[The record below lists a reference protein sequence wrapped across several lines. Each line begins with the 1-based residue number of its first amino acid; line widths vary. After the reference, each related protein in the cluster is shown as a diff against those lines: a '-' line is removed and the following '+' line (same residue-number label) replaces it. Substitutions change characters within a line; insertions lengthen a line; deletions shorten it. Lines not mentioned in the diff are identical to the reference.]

1 MEPRR
6 TCRRGASLSM
16 DTLWTWVSAIAR
28 ALAWIGGLMI
38 MIAAVIVSAEG
49 VSPKLLALP
58 FSGSDEIGAYLFA
71 IGTSWSM
78 AFVLV
83 TRGHVRIDALYGTF
97 SPFVRALLDL
107 VALIVLATLVVALAD
122 RAWELLS
129 DNFAGWNRSNTP
141 LRVPLAYP
149 QLPWFLGFAFFLFAL
164 AIALVRSVI
173 ALIRADYAKVAAT
186 IGVPSQDE
194 EVKGELEGLGIQAEH
209 TAERS

>member
-1 MEPRR
+1 
-6 TCRRGASLSM
+6 M
-16 DTLWTWVSAIAR
+16 DTIWTAISWIAR
-28 ALAWIGGLMI
+28 ILAWIGGAMI
-38 MIAAVIVSAEG
+38 MLAALIVSTE
-49 VSPKLLALP
+49 VLSRKLLALP

-107 VALIVLATLVVALAD
+107 VALIGLATLVIALAD

-129 DNFAGWNRSNTP
+129 DNLAGWNRSNTP
-141 LRVPLAYP
+141 LRVPLVYP

-164 AIALVRSVI
+164 AIALVRAVI
-173 ALIRADYAKVAAT
+173 ALVAGDYAKVAAT

-194 EVKGELEGLGIQAEH
+194 EVNEEFKSLGIKAEH
-209 TAERS
+209 AAEGS